1 MPSGMLTDP
10 ASSNAL
16 IAIMVVVFAL
26 AINGIVGKQGPL
38 TTVRGVIVSGFVLT
52 AVLYGL
58 TVAL

>member
-1 MPSGMLTDP
+1 
-10 ASSNAL
+10 
-16 IAIMVVVFAL
+16 
-26 AINGIVGKQGPL
+26 VGKQGPL